1 MTNLFKPSVNVDNFS
16 LMFDETVRLRDFIS
30 FADEDSDAQF
40 YHVRIRDISNGGSY
54 FRLGFS
60 DLDAGEWYSITYNQ
74 FVNSLYMVGAAASSS
89 NNFQIQVFDG
99 SYWSDISTFNVSTIA
114 TNPNKSTI
122 TDIKAVES
130 PIIEWVAIKDHF
142 SVSDVDGS
150 TPRKYRF
157 RDSMTGGGYFVLD
170 GIAKAENTTFEVT
183 HAELGNLKYFTGNQ
197 VTSESLYV
205 SVYDGAQ
212 WSNQATITAN
222 IAANLAAPVISGRQ
236 ALVRLE
242 SRIGLRE
249 MMNLIILCHIFHT
262 SSLVFMEFLK

>member
-99 SYWSDISTFNVSTIA
+99 SYWSDISTFC
-114 TNPNKSTI
+114 
-122 TDIKAVES
+122 
-130 PIIEWVAIKDHF
+130 
-142 SVSDVDGS
+142 
-150 TPRKYRF
+150 RK
-157 RDSMTGGGYFVLD
+157 
-170 GIAKAENTTFEVT
+170 
-183 HAELGNLKYFTGNQ
+183 
-197 VTSESLYV
+197 
-205 SVYDGAQ
+205 
-212 WSNQATITAN
+212 
-222 IAANLAAPVISGRQ
+222 
-236 ALVRLE
+236 
-242 SRIGLRE
+242 
-249 MMNLIILCHIFHT
+249 
-262 SSLVFMEFLK
+262 